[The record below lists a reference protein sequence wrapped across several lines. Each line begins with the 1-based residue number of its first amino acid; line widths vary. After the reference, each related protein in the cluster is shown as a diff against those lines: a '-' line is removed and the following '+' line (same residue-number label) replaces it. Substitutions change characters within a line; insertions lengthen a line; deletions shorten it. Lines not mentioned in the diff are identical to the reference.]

1 MNADETSVPAPIL
14 EQDIHSLKAF
24 FETEFPQA
32 TLQGENQGIL
42 TFYIP
47 LSSIKWS
54 KIVGFMECNRDALN
68 IEQNS
73 ISKPMLEESF
83 LDFVKCQREDKM
95 IIKSSDNEKRFLISK
110 PATHNFLRIH
120 THEHHTRRRKS
131 FKRLILILIC
141 AVCCAQ
147 DLYNNANQHINVYGD
162 DVEVDYRGYEVT
174 VENFVRLLTGRT
186 QNGTARSKKLLT
198 DAGSNVLIYLTGH
211 GGDGFLKFQDSEE
224 ITSQELADAVE
235 QMWEKKRYN
244 ELFLMVD
251 TCQAASLYEKFT
263 SPNILAVASSLVGE
277 DSLSHHVDSSI
288 GVYMIDR
295 YTYYALEFLE
305 KVQPNS
311 DKPWESFNFYYMQLT
326 VCPKRLCISTVGV
339 RKDLYRRDP
348 YKVPITDF
356 FGSIRPTEII
366 TDRVNITMAEE
377 EDFIEAALEA
387 EKNNAKIDSFY
398 IQYEAQFPKEIFK

>member
-1 MNADETSVPAPIL
+1 MVHMN
-14 EQDIHSLKAF
+14 
-24 FETEFPQA
+24 
-32 TLQGENQGIL
+32 
-42 TFYIP
+42 
-47 LSSIKWS
+47 SSI
-54 KIVGFMECNRDALN
+54 
-68 IEQNS
+68 Q
-73 ISKPMLEESF
+73 ISKNSQQLPAEYVES
-83 LDFVKCQREDKM
+83 VQRSTHTNNWAVLVDA
-95 IIKSSDNEKRFLISK
+95 SRFWFNYRHVANVLSIYRSV
-110 PATHNFLRIH
+110 
-120 THEHHTRRRKS
+120 
-131 FKRLILILIC
+131 KRLGIPDSQIILMIADDMAC
-141 AVCCAQ
+141 NPRNPRPGQV
-147 DLYNNANQHINVYGD
+147 YNNANQHINVYGD

-311 DKPWESFNFYYMQLT
+311 DKTMGEFLT

-339 RKDLYRRDP
+339 RKDLYKRDP

-356 FGSIRPTEII
+356 FGSIRPTEI
-366 TDRVNITMAEE
+366 TKDRVNITLAEE
-377 EDFIEAALEA
+377 ESRNSGLSLGTTLASSRLFLKRVQACVCCLAF
-387 EKNNAKIDSFY
+387 DSFALRSHRCSVLLHITVQSY
-398 IQYEAQFPKEIFK
+398 MLSTLTSCFRITSSEFMFYWWRP